1 MLTGQGV
8 PAYNGFNHMDDIIS
22 LRNANRDLQARLEQQ
37 ETALQELVADYQR
50 LHDESAHKLQA
61 LATLTRISSLLN
73 AQKNLDSLLDIIV
86 DASTDLM
93 ASEAGSLFL
102 IDEEKQELFF
112 HCTHGDKGERLRSLR
127 IPMGV
132 GIAGHV
138 AQTGEP
144 LLISDA
150 QNDPRFYR
158 EIDKKTEL
166 LTRSILCVPLKADT
180 KMLGALEVLNKKNGA
195 IFTALDLELFT
206 ALAGIAAIAIY
217 NMQLHLDLEDRF
229 QDGIRALVNLIEASD
244 SYTRGHSERVTYY
257 SRMIAQELTLSEEM
271 VFSIETAG
279 MLHDIGKI
287 GVASDII
294 RKPSRLTEEEYQA
307 IQSHPTI
314 GYNSIKEMRQ
324 LGDVLLGI
332 LHHHERYDGKG
343 YPSGIKGL
351 EIPLMARIIAVADT
365 YDAMTSTRP
374 YRPAL
379 APGIAIDE
387 IQRNAGTQFDPVVAE
402 AFIEALK
409 RQLAGEENT

>member
-1 MLTGQGV
+1 M
-8 PAYNGFNHMDDIIS
+8 PAYNGFNLMDDITT
-22 LRNANRDLQARLEQQ
+22 LKNANRDLQARLEQQ
-37 ETALQELVADYQR
+37 ETALQQLVADYQR

-73 AQKNLDSLLDIIV
+73 AQKNLDALLDIIV

-102 IDEEKQELFF
+102 IDEEKQELYF

-144 LLISDA
+144 LLIADA
-150 QNDPRFYR
+150 QKDPRFYR

-166 LTRSILCVPLKADT
+166 LTRSILCVPLKADN

-217 NMQLHLDLEDRF
+217 NMKLHLDLEDRF

-257 SRMIAQELTLSEEM
+257 SRMIAEELTLNEDM

-287 GVASDII
+287 GIASDII
-294 RKPSRLTEEEYQA
+294 RKPTRLTDEEYQA

-324 LGDVLLGI
+324 LGEVLQGI

-343 YPSGIKGL
+343 YPGGIKGL

-379 APGIAIDE
+379 APNIAIAE
-387 IQRNAGTQFDPVVAE
+387 IEKNAGTQFDPVVAE

-409 RQLAGEENT
+409 RQLAGEENI